1 MDDRHFSLTIL
12 KRSLGG
18 IPTRK
23 VGGRNEWN
31 ERKMDGWKKGHDGR
45 REGARK
51 DGWKKAGNEGK
62 RDRRIIEG
70 EKKGKKEGKE

>member
-1 MDDRHFSLTIL
+1 MDDRHFSLTIS

-31 ERKMDGWKKGHDGR
+31 ERRGGL
-45 REGARK
+45 
-51 DGWKKAGNEGK
+51 
-62 RDRRIIEG
+62 
-70 EKKGKKEGKE
+70 